1 MTYFLS
7 LSQILF
13 LHQRLIQKSGGTTGL
28 RDMAALESAVAQP
41 KMTFDEK
48 DLYPSLTDKAVALGY
63 SLIKNHP
70 FIDGNKRICHAAMEV
85 FLVINGYEIVASVA
99 DQEEIILQLA
109 TGKMER
115 AELVHWLKD
124 HMVRFK
130 PA

>member
-99 DQEEIILQLA
+99 DQEEIILKLA

>member
-1 MTYFLS
+1 MTYFLT

-13 LHQRLIQKSGGTTGL
+13 LHQRLIQQSGGTPGL
-28 RDMAALESAVAQP
+28 RDIAVLESAVAQP

-48 DLYPSLTDKAVALGY
+48 DLYPSLTDKAAALGY

-70 FIDGNKRICHAAMEV
+70 FIDGNKRICHAAIEV
-85 FLVINGYEIVASVA
+85 FLVLNGYEIDASVD

-115 AELVHWLKD
+115 DEFVHGLKN

-130 PA
+130 RA

>member
-1 MTYFLS
+1 
-7 LSQILF
+7 
-13 LHQRLIQKSGGTTGL
+13 
-28 RDMAALESAVAQP
+28 MASLESAVAQP

-48 DLYPSLTDKAVALGY
+48 DLYPSLSDKAAALGY

-85 FLVINGYEIVASVA
+85 FLVLNGYEIDASVA
-99 DQEEIILQLA
+99 DQEKIILQLA

-115 AELVHWLKD
+115 AELVHWPKD

-130 PA
+130 PT

>member
-1 MTYFLS
+1 MTYFLT

-13 LHQRLIQKSGGTTGL
+13 LHQRLIQQSGGTPGL
-28 RDMAALESAVAQP
+28 RDIAGLESAVAQP
-41 KMTFDEK
+41 RMTFDEK
-48 DLYPSLTDKAVALGY
+48 DLYPSLTDKAAALGY

-70 FIDGNKRICHAAMEV
+70 FIDGNKRICYAAMEV
-85 FLVINGYEIVASVA
+85 LLVLNGYEIDASIA
-99 DQEEIILQLA
+99 DQEKIILQLA

-124 HMVRFK
+124 HLVRFR

>member
-1 MTYFLS
+1 MTYFLA
-7 LSQILF
+7 LSQIL
-13 LHQRLIQKSGGTTGL
+13 LIHQRLLQQSGGTPGL
-28 RDMAALESAVAQP
+28 RDLAALESAVAQP

-48 DLYPSLTDKAVALGY
+48 DLYPALSDKAAALGF

-70 FIDGNKRICHAAMEV
+70 FIDGNKRICHAAIEV
-85 FLVINGYEIVASVA
+85 FLVLNGYEIDASVA
-99 DQEEIILQLA
+99 DQEKVIIQLA

>member
-1 MTYFLS
+1 MTYFLT

-13 LHQRLIQKSGGTTGL
+13 LHQRLIQQSGGTPDL

-48 DLYPSLTDKAVALGY
+48 ELYPSLSDKAAALGY

-85 FLVINGYEIVASVA
+85 FLVLNGYEIDASVA
-99 DQEEIILQLA
+99 DQEKIILQLA